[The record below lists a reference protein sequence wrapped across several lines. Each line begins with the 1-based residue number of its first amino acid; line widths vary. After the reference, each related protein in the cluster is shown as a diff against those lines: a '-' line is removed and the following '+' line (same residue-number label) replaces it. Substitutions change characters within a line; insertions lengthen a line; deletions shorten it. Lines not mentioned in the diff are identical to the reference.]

1 MKDKTPKIIAVD
13 FDGTLCTNAYPE
25 IGEPI
30 PYSLLYVTRA
40 KAAGHIITLHT
51 CRQGKFLDDAI
62 AWCKARG
69 ITFDY
74 INENVPANIKR
85 FGGDTRKIYADVY
98 FDANSLNPLHTF
110 GIGDNDENAELFD
123 RAEEL
128 TEKALC
134 NVACL
139 CPQWKAAG
147 MCCECDVFYSLR
159 DYHAEQLANNKEKQT
174 YPRAAFSQHKNAVT
188 PYASGITALPLF
200 IGGTK
205 CQDIK
210 K

>member
-74 INENVPANIKR
+74 ITK
-85 FGGDTRKIYADVY
+85 
-98 FDANSLNPLHTF
+98 
-110 GIGDNDENAELFD
+110 
-123 RAEEL
+123 
-128 TEKALC
+128 
-134 NVACL
+134 
-139 CPQWKAAG
+139 
-147 MCCECDVFYSLR
+147 
-159 DYHAEQLANNKEKQT
+159 T
-174 YPRAAFSQHKNAVT
+174 YPQT
-188 PYASGITALPLF
+188 
-200 IGGTK
+200 
-205 CQDIK
+205 
-210 K
+210 

>member
-74 INENVPANIKR
+74 INKTILRKHKAFRRRYAKDIRRRLFRRKLVKPAP
-85 FGGDTRKIYADVY
+85 Y
-98 FDANSLNPLHTF
+98 F
-110 GIGDNDENAELFD
+110 
-123 RAEEL
+123 R
-128 TEKALC
+128 
-134 NVACL
+134 
-139 CPQWKAAG
+139 
-147 MCCECDVFYSLR
+147 YR
-159 DYHAEQLANNKEKQT
+159 
-174 YPRAAFSQHKNAVT
+174 R
-188 PYASGITALPLF
+188 
-200 IGGTK
+200 
-205 CQDIK
+205 
-210 K
+210 

>member
-98 FDANSLNPLHTF
+98 FDANSLNPLRTF

-139 CPQWKAAG
+139 CPQWKAVG

-159 DYHAEQLANNKEKQT
+159 DYHAEQLANNKEK
-174 YPRAAFSQHKNAVT
+174 
-188 PYASGITALPLF
+188 
-200 IGGTK
+200 
-205 CQDIK
+205 
-210 K
+210 

>member
-51 CRQGKFLDDAI
+51 CRQGKSLDDAI

-98 FDANSLNPLHTF
+98 VYADNTTNPTQQ
-110 GIGDNDENAELFD
+110 NAL
-123 RAEEL
+123 RLISAI
-128 TEKALC
+128 T
-134 NVACL
+134 
-139 CPQWKAAG
+139 
-147 MCCECDVFYSLR
+147 YSTKYGR
-159 DYHAEQLANNKEKQT
+159 RH
-174 YPRAAFSQHKNAVT
+174 RAANGKTLTLSAVIPTVSTAIISSANTT
-188 PYASGITALPLF
+188 PNSYT
-200 IGGTK
+200 
-205 CQDIK
+205 
-210 K
+210 